1 MVKPMTNAIATA
13 LASQRLAPV
22 SVVREGRD
30 EQHINAIPKTG
41 AGSTKCAKLYRICP
55 HLPQSVNRSGQVIK
69 GDCEPLWFPRHSSPC
84 VI

>member
-1 MVKPMTNAIATA
+1 MVKPMTNTIATA

-41 AGSTKCAKLYRICP
+41 AGST
-55 HLPQSVNRSGQVIK
+55 
-69 GDCEPLWFPRHSSPC
+69 
-84 VI
+84 